1 MTSRFCLS
9 LVLAQAALSLAAQ
22 TQQLP
27 LTPEAWDANDL
38 PIRFVEHRGRQT
50 LHIGAADQALED
62 HTVDKRDFVLRDGT
76 LEYDYLPETDGFAG
90 VHFRR
95 VDKDNSEL
103 VYLRTF
109 FAGESRVTEA
119 LQYAAIVKGVNY
131 WDLRPE
137 YQAAVEIKGDDWN
150 HVKLVVLG
158 QQLLV
163 YVNDMTAPA
172 LYVPQLDGGIREGR
186 IGFSGR
192 GYYANVRFDP
202 GTPELAG
209 EVGYFAGGRDGRYL
223 NRWRVSPPEAIP
235 FDRSLTR
242 LEVPR
247 DTTTWRTVDAEHLDL
262 VNLSRPFGK
271 TPSGERRLCWL
282 KTTLNS
288 DVAREVAVDF
298 GFSDAAAVYVN
309 GRLLFADENR
319 YGTPQMRY
327 PKGRLSIDNAQFR
340 LPLEAGDNEVAV
352 ALSNDFFGWGLKMR
366 VREVTGVR

>member
-1 MTSRFCLS
+1 MI
-9 LVLAQAALSLAAQ
+9 
-22 TQQLP
+22 
-27 LTPEAWDANDL
+27 DA
-38 PIRFVEHRGRQT
+38 
-50 LHIGAADQALED
+50 
-62 HTVDKRDFVLRDGT
+62 
-76 LEYDYLPETDGFAG
+76 
-90 VHFRR
+90 
-95 VDKDNSEL
+95 
-103 VYLRTF
+103 F
-109 FAGESRVTEA
+109 F
-119 LQYAAIVKGVNY
+119 
-131 WDLRPE
+131 D
-137 YQAAVEIKGDDWN
+137 
-150 HVKLVVLG
+150 
-158 QQLLV
+158 
-163 YVNDMTAPA
+163 
-172 LYVPQLDGGIREGR
+172 
-186 IGFSGR
+186 
-192 GYYANVRFDP
+192 
-202 GTPELAG
+202 
-209 EVGYFAGGRDGRYL
+209 EVGYFAGGRDGRYV

-247 DTTTWRTVDAEHLDL
+247 DTTTWRTVDAEYLDL